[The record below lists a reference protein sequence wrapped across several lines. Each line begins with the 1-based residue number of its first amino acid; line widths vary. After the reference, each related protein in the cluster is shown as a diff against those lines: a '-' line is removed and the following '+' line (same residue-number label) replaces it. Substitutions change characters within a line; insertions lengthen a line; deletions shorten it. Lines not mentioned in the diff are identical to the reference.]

1 MIGMEKNSQFLTAC
15 MLRRKRRGPCIKIV
29 SACLTT
35 ALLMHAQLGW
45 AQVSH
50 VATAPKIMPNAELQT
65 QALAFAQ
72 EHLKINIQEGDRFEL
87 STGKMDP
94 RLKLVRCDQP
104 LSFQMQNNSARSNR
118 LLVKAR
124 CAGTKPWAMFVP
136 LDAKIWKTVVVAL
149 RPLNRN
155 STVRA
160 DDISLREVAAELLT
174 GRYIQS
180 PDLAVGM
187 VLTRSIESGSPL
199 QSSQLVAPKLIK
211 RGDQVVIV
219 ATTGGISVRMAGTA
233 MADGRRDEQITVK
246 NKSSNRL
253 IKVRV
258 VAPGTVQAV
267 M

>member
-1 MIGMEKNSQFLTAC
+1 MGENSQFLTAL
-15 MLRRKRRGPCIKIV
+15 MRRPERRGLRTRIM

-35 ALLMHAQLGW
+35 TLLVNAQLSW

-50 VATAPKIMPNAELQT
+50 GATAPEIMPNAELQK

-72 EHLKINIQEGDRFEL
+72 EHLEINIQEGDRFEL

-124 CAGTKPWAMFVP
+124 CAGSKPWAMFVP
-136 LDAKIWKTVVVAL
+136 LEAKIWKTVVVAL

-180 PDLAVGM
+180 PDLAIGM
-187 VLTRSIESGSPL
+187 VLTRSIESGRPL

-246 NKSSNRL
+246 NKSSKRL

>member
-1 MIGMEKNSQFLTAC
+1 MIGMGKNSQFLTA
-15 MLRRKRRGPCIKIV
+15 LVPRREGRGPCIQLM
-29 SACLTT
+29 SACLAT
-35 ALLMHAQLGW
+35 ALLINAQLGW

-50 VATAPKIMPNAELQT
+50 VATAPATMPNAELQT

-72 EHLKINIQEGDRFEL
+72 AHLKMNRQEGDRFTL
-87 STGKMDP
+87 SSGKMDP

-124 CAGTKPWAMFVP
+124 CAGSKPWAMFVP
-136 LDAKIWKTVVVAL
+136 LEAKIWKTVVVAL

-160 DDISLREVAAELLT
+160 DDIGLREVAAELLT

-180 PDLAVGM
+180 PDLAIGM
-187 VLTRSIESGSPL
+187 VLTRSIESGRPL
-199 QSSQLVAPKLIK
+199 QSGQLAAPKLIK

-219 ATTGGISVRMAGTA
+219 ASTGGISVRMAGTA